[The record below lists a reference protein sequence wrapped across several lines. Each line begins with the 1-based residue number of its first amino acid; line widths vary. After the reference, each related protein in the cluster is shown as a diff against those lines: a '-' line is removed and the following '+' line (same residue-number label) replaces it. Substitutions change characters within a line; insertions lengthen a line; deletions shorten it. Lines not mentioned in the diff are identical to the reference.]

1 MRTLSVL
8 LVLAAPSVASS
19 QEVATPLSCTTVV
32 VPSDSSPGRFVNVAE
47 GSNGRLAWNDG
58 RPGQFLLRDS
68 RGVVRAVGRRG
79 EGPGEFDFPGLM
91 SWLGD
96 TIVVSD
102 FRLRR
107 VQFFSDT
114 GRLIR
119 VLAGLV
125 PTYWT
130 AQPDGRIAG
139 LRPTALASEL
149 PLPMVL
155 VSQRPGA
162 IAMDTVAS
170 FANPVVE
177 RFERVVGRQT
187 VRNRQPFHPGGETGS
202 SQNGARY
209 CGTVQLRDDAIRLRC
224 TDGAGRTIVERTVT
238 LTPRPLTSAIYD
250 SAVAL
255 FTRGGNSASDIRSRI
270 KRTRFLP
277 LVQSLRVDD
286 GGAVW
291 IQRTR
296 DSEPDAVWTRLHPD
310 GRVRDEVVI
319 PKRFRLVRP
328 DGDVVWIALADNDG
342 LETLHR
348 CRIGS

>member
-1 MRTLSVL
+1 MRRLAALL
-8 LVLAAPSVASS
+8 LVATTSATFG
-19 QEVATPLSCTTVV
+19 QERATPLSCSVV
-32 VPSDSSPGRFVNVAE
+32 VSPSDSSPGRFVNVAE
-47 GSNGRLAWNDG
+47 GSNGRLAWSDG

-68 RGVVRAVGRRG
+68 RGVARVVGRRG
-79 EGPGEFDFPGLM
+79 AGPGEFDLPGWM

-114 GRLIR
+114 GQFIR
-119 VLAGLV
+119 VLTGLV

-130 AQPDGRIAG
+130 AQSDGRIAG

-162 IAMDTVAS
+162 IKMDTVAS
-170 FANPVVE
+170 FEIPAVE
-177 RFERVVGRQT
+177 RFERVVGRQA
-187 VRNRQPFHPGGETGS
+187 VRNRQPFQPGGEVGS
-202 SQNGARY
+202 SQNGARF
-209 CGTVQLRDDAIRLRC
+209 CGTVQVGDDAIRLRC
-224 TDGAGRTIVERTVT
+224 TDGAGRIIVDRSVP
-238 LTPRPLTSAIYD
+238 LTPRPVTSAIYD
-250 SAVAL
+250 SVVVR
-255 FTRGGNSASDIRSRI
+255 FTAGGNSADDLRRRI
-270 KRTRFLP
+270 KRTRYLP

-286 GGAVW
+286 GGAPW
-291 IQRTR
+291 IQRTES
-296 DSEPDAVWTRLHPD
+296 SEPLAVWTRLHPD

-319 PKRFRLVRP
+319 PRRFRLVRP
-328 DGDVVWIALADNDG
+328 EGDVIWLAVADSDG
-342 LETLHR
+342 LETLQK